1 MSHLR
6 IALFG
11 GFEASLDTQP
21 LVDFGA
27 DKARGLL
34 AYLAVESNRPHRRD
48 ELAALLWPD
57 STDAR
62 AAHNLSQ
69 TLLRLRR
76 ALGAA
81 GAPTPP
87 RQQPLLLIT
96 NRDIQFN
103 PLGDHWLDVAEF
115 AELIRARR
123 QHQHQN
129 DDLCPLCL
137 GWLKQAAN
145 LYRGELLAGFSL
157 RDSVP
162 FEEWQVVQQEMLHMQ
177 AVEAL
182 ASLAAYHERRG
193 EPQQTQE
200 FARRLAALEPWH
212 EPAQLM
218 LIAALAASGQ
228 TAVALEQYNAFSRLL
243 AAEFGATPSPSAR
256 GLHDRIRAHAA
267 LRDPGV
273 AAGQAAAPGEE
284 RRQVTVMVCG
294 RRRAAAAGD
303 PEDDLEALA
312 RCSAHCTGALAR
324 GGGQRQPRQ
333 GLTCLVYFGYPVAY
347 EDAAQRAV
355 RAGLEIAAAAGDGY
369 SHAIGIDTGMM
380 VSLPGEMGGE
390 MVGEAPI
397 RARACQQQ
405 AEAGSV
411 WVTAATERL
420 IRGWFDCQPGP
431 GAVPAAFRISGE
443 HAAGSRLAWLA
454 QTQSLPPL
462 VGREAEMQQLTAL
475 LQAAQQGKGQVVA
488 LAGEAGIGK
497 SRLVWELK
505 RVASPSVRWLET
517 ACTPHFQHTSL
528 HPVIA
533 MFQRFLDLQP
543 GNDAQAPR
551 AKLDDL
557 FERLGLAQPTATWL
571 LALLL
576 DLPTEMPAPQ
586 TITEDQRQRMRLACV
601 ALLGRLAAQRPLV
614 VVIEDLH
621 WADPSTVAWL
631 DASLDALTALPCLTL
646 LTYRPIFTPPWRP
659 RSRLTQLTL
668 GPLNPGQAERLVD
681 GLVGD
686 KAVPAALRRRVVER
700 ADGVPLFVQELAR
713 ALLESGAPAAASAIP
728 ATLHDSLRARL
739 DRMGAAKVTAGW
751 AAALGR
757 EFAYPVLAAVVPFD
771 EPRLRAD
778 LATLTA
784 AGLIQPTGAA
794 TATHYA
800 FKHVLIQEAALGALL
815 RRTRQAHHRR
825 IAETYAARFPQI
837 AETQLEVMA
846 EHYLQA
852 GLVTQ
857 AVNYWLKAGERATTQ
872 GATLEARHFFDRALD
887 TIEPGD
893 VERRWRALWG
903 RETALCF
910 RGERLA
916 QKADIEALLA
926 LAEQLDDDGRR
937 SQAHLRHARY
947 VSSQADYR
955 ELAQVADAAIAAAQ
969 RAGRPALAV
978 EALAY
983 KVTALLRLG
992 ERSALRSV
1000 VAETL
1005 ALAQTIGED
1014 DIRSYA
1020 MAAVALYYFENGD
1033 LAHAAQILTQSL
1045 HAARRS
1051 QNRHLDLEC
1060 QYHGHLG
1067 FAFAQLGLYS
1077 EARDALE
1084 AGLELA
1090 NLTGIGRHQA
1100 YQMVNLGFVHW
1111 RSGDLATAIQ
1121 MEEAALQEYAA
1132 TGDAFGQAVCRAY
1145 LGYMHEEMGDLV
1157 PAAGDLAAA
1166 RLGFAELGV
1175 EPDKIEAQ
1183 ATEARVLL
1191 ALGQPEAA
1199 RQLTM
1204 DVWEYLCE
1212 QGTDGFSSPAWVY
1225 VCVADVLAQVGNPGI
1240 SAVAVLAAGCR
1251 EVLLRADR
1259 ISDAAWRRAFLHN
1272 VAENRAVMAAPV
1284 TQARRMNSASD
1295 NPPNEFGV

>member
-11 GFEASLDTQP
+11 GFEASLDARP

-34 AYLAVESNRPHRRD
+34 AYLAIEANRPHRRD

-76 ALGAA
+76 ALAA
-81 GAPTPP
+81 VGAPASPDQPP
-87 RQQPLLLIT
+87 FLLVT
-96 NRDIQFN
+96 SRDIQFN

-115 AELIRARR
+115 TELIRARR
-123 QHQHQN
+123 QHQHPN

-137 GWLKQAAN
+137 GWLKQAVN

-182 ASLAAYHERRG
+182 TSLAAYHERRG

-212 EPAQLM
+212 EPAQIM

-228 TAVALEQYNAFSRLL
+228 TTAALEQVDTFHRVL
-243 AAEFGATPSPSAR
+243 AAEFGATPSAAAR
-256 GLHDRIRAHAA
+256 GLHDQIRAQAQQA
-267 LRDPGV
+267 EERTLQKPVPSGG
-273 AAGQAAAPGEE
+273 AMAGRGEE

-294 RRRAAAAGD
+294 RRRAAAGD

-312 RCSAHCTGALAR
+312 RCSAHCSAALAR

-333 GLTCLVYFGYPVAY
+333 GLTCLVYFGHPVAY

-355 RAGLEIAAAAGDGY
+355 RAGLEIVAAAGDGY
-369 SHAIGIDTGMM
+369 SHAIGIDAGIMI
-380 VSLPGEMGGE
+380 SLPGEMGGG
-390 MVGEAPI
+390 MVGEAPT

-431 GAVPAAFRISGE
+431 GAVPAAFRVNGE
-443 HAAGSRLAWLA
+443 HAAGNRLAWLA

-462 VGREAEMQQLTAL
+462 VGRETEMQQLTAR
-475 LQAAQQGKGQVVA
+475 LQAAQQGQGQVVA

-497 SRLVWELK
+497 SRLAWELK
-505 RVASPSVRWLET
+505 RLASPSIRWLEI

-533 MFQRFLDLQP
+533 MFQRFLDLHP
-543 GNDAQAPR
+543 DDDAQARR
-551 AKLDDL
+551 AKLDGL

-576 DLPTEMPAPQ
+576 GLPTEAPAPQ

-601 ALLGRLAAQRPLV
+601 ALLGRLAAQQPLV

-631 DASLDALTALPCLTL
+631 DASLDALAVLPCLTL
-646 LTYRPIFTPPWRP
+646 LTYRPTFTPPWRP
-659 RSRLTQLTL
+659 RSRLTELTL
-668 GPLNPGQAERLVD
+668 GPLNRAQAERLVD

-686 KAVPAALRRRVVER
+686 KVVPAALRRRVVER
-700 ADGVPLFVQELAR
+700 AEGVPLFVQELAR
-713 ALLESGAPAAASAIP
+713 ALFEGQAPATADDIP
-728 ATLHDSLRARL
+728 ATLHDSLAARF
-739 DRMGAAKVTAGW
+739 DRLGAARATAGW
-751 AAALGR
+751 AAMLGR
-757 EFAYPVLAAVVPFD
+757 EFSLSLLTAVAPI
-771 EPRLRAD
+771 EEAQLRAD
-778 LATLTA
+778 LEALTA
-784 AGLIQPTGAA
+784 AGLIEPADAA
-794 TATHYA
+794 AAGRYA
-800 FKHVLIQEAALGALL
+800 FRHVLLQEAALGSLL

-825 IAETYAARFPQI
+825 IAETCAARFPQMVETQPEVI
-837 AETQLEVMA
+837 AEHFA
-846 EHYLQA
+846 QA

-857 AVNYWLKAGERATTQ
+857 AVDYWLKAGERASAQ
-872 GATLEARHFFDRALD
+872 GATAEARHFFTAALD
-887 TIEPGD
+887 AIEPGD
-893 VERRWRALWG
+893 EERRWQALCG
-903 RETALCF
+903 RETALYY
-910 RGERLA
+910 RGERLT
-916 QKADIEALLA
+916 QKADLDALLA

-937 SQAHLRHARY
+937 GQAHLRHARY

-1000 VAETL
+1000 VTETL

-1020 MAAVALYYFENGD
+1020 MAAVALYYFEEGD
-1033 LAHAAQILTQSL
+1033 LAHAAQILAQSL
-1045 HAARRS
+1045 NAARRS
-1051 QNRHLDLEC
+1051 QSRRLDLEC

-1077 EARDALE
+1077 EARDALG

-1157 PAAGDLAAA
+1157 SAAEDLAAA

-1212 QGTDGFSSPAWVY
+1212 QGTDGFNSPAWVY
-1225 VCVADVLAQVGNPGI
+1225 VCIADVLAQVGNPGI
-1240 SAVAVLAAGCR
+1240 SAVAVLTAGRR

-1259 ISDAAWRRAFLHN
+1259 ISDASWRRAFLHN

-1284 TQARRMNSASD
+1284 S
-1295 NPPNEFGV
+1295 